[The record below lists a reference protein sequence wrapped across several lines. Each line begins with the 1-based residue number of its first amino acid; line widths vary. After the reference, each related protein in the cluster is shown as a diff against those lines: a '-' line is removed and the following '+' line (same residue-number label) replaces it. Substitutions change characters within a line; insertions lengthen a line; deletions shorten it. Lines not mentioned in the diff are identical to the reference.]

1 MEFSAGYTKTHSL
14 SPKIFLPT
22 RIIRAYSTIIQ
33 VLRVLRVHRVLRV
46 LRVLQVLRVLRV
58 PGVPKSYAAE
68 DINIEL
74 DCHLRMHIKF
84 SYQDIGNILLE
95 TQEDTP
101 G

>member
-22 RIIRAYSTIIQ
+22 GIIRAYSTIIL
-33 VLRVLRVHRVLRV
+33 VLS
-46 LRVLQVLRVLRV
+46 V